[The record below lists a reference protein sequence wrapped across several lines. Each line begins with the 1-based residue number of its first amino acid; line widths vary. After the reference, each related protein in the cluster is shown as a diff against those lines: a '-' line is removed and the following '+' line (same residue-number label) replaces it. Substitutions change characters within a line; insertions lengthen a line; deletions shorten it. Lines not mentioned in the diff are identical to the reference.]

1 MSDTETTSP
10 ASPPAVAQSADAPA
24 SGPQWYEPSPDQLI
38 GSGHRVGDLLEAP
51 NWRAVEQ
58 DKDYLVVEAPMPDHV
73 LNPRGHLFGGFT
85 PIYCDFMA
93 IFVARQTEREVD
105 VHRWAGW
112 MATRDMR
119 IEYLRPVIN
128 SPLRIE
134 GRALHRGRKN
144 HLVEVRFLGDEDEL
158 LVLSH
163 VKMVEV
169 PGPPPTDPAW
179 EKMGRG

>member
-1 MSDTETTSP
+1 MDSANADSGFTNSE
-10 ASPPAVAQSADAPA
+10 APPWFE
-24 SGPQWYEPSPDQLI
+24 PQDGQLI
-38 GSGHRVGDLLEAP
+38 GPGHRVGDLLEAP
-51 NWRAVEQ
+51 QWRTIEQ
-58 DKDYLVVEAPMPDHV
+58 DKDYLLVEAPLPEHV

-93 IFVARQTEREVD
+93 IFVARQKERQVD

-119 IEYLRPVIN
+119 IEYLRPVVN
-128 SPLRIE
+128 SPLKLE

-144 HLVEVRFLGDEDEL
+144 HLVEIKFLGDADEL

-169 PGPPPTDPAW
+169 PGPAPTDPAW
-179 EKMGRG
+179 SKMGNPQSND